1 MKNGIVLFDVTINH
15 YNHHHL
21 GHLDIAT
28 YLTGVRTSVDS
39 TEEDISEQSEVDD
52 AKAQTD
58 AVSKAKV
65 TILKKFSIIN
75 INYKSILNEI

>member
-1 MKNGIVLFDVTINH
+1 LSK
-15 YNHHHL
+15 
-21 GHLDIAT
+21 
-28 YLTGVRTSVDS
+28 
-39 TEEDISEQSEVDD
+39 SEVDD

-65 TILKKFSIIN
+65 TRLKKSLIIN

>member
-1 MKNGIVLFDVTINH
+1 LTANFTK
-15 YNHHHL
+15 
-21 GHLDIAT
+21 
-28 YLTGVRTSVDS
+28 YLAKFFFIHRLEKEKQLSK
-39 TEEDISEQSEVDD
+39 SEVDD